1 MSRGVYSYQI
11 DRGAGAQA
19 PAWAGRTPPG
29 PWSACIHC
37 GLSAFGEKFCCPGCQ
52 AAYDIIQ
59 NLGLGGFYARRL
71 LDPSQRAPKPEQA
84 DRADLVRRVITAPDG
99 TNTLTLAVD
108 GLQCGACVWLIESV
122 LARDPALQSGRVNMT
137 TRRLRLTWHGD
148 PSLAQ
153 QFCAGVERIGYRL
166 IPFDAACLSAAAD
179 ETGRA
184 LMRALAIAAFAAG
197 NVMLISLG
205 TWFGVTQNM
214 GPATRDLMHWVSAL
228 IAMPAVAYAGMPF
241 FRSAFAALRHGRTN
255 MDVPISIGVSLVTA
269 LSLWQTAIGGPHAYF
284 DSAVTL
290 LFFLLIG
297 RVMDHRARQRARAT
311 AEQLLVLR
319 AADVA
324 VLQEDGTVRR
334 VRQENVMPGA
344 LVLVS
349 AGERVGVDGILRRG
363 TALMDASL
371 VTGEALPETMQP
383 GARVFAGTLNLGEA
397 ATIETTATGGA
408 TLLAECVRLIEA
420 AEHARGKFVILA
432 DRVARRYAPAVHI
445 TAITTFL
452 VWWQLLHRPLADC
465 LMTAAAVLI
474 ITCPCALALAVPAV
488 QVFAISRLFRA
499 GILLKSPTAL
509 ERLAQVDTVVF
520 DKTGTL
526 TDPVL
531 GLAGNLPA
539 DALRTAASLASNSR
553 HPLCRAL
560 VREAGGAIPAAG
572 VTEFAGQ
579 GLELA
584 DDAGGTIRLGSRA
597 FCDLPADEPAATA
610 PELCLVRAGH
620 QPAIFRFE
628 EHLRPDAHAVIGRLR
643 KSRLAVEIL
652 SGDHAQAVAQVAASL
667 GDVAFSSRQSP
678 VDKMRR
684 VETLRRSGRH
694 VLMVGDGLN
703 DGPSLAAADISAS
716 PSSAADI
723 SQTVADV
730 VFQGAGLGPVATIL
744 GVARRSSRLMRQNLA
759 LSLGYNA
766 IMLPLAVCGY
776 VTPWLAAAA
785 MSSSSLLVMA
795 NSFRAAGGEK

>member
-1 MSRGVYSYQI
+1 MLSYQI
-11 DRGAGAQA
+11 EQGLGPRASAWSGGQA
-19 PAWAGRTPPG
+19 SGRS
-29 PWSACIHC
+29 SACVHC
-37 GLSAFGEKFCCPGCQ
+37 GLPAFGEKFCCPGCH

-84 DRADLVRRVITAPDG
+84 DRADLVRRVTTSADG
-99 TNTLTLAVD
+99 TNTLTLAVE
-108 GLQCGACVWLIESV
+108 GLQCGACVWLIESM
-122 LARDPALQSGRVNMT
+122 LARDPALQGGRVNMT
-137 TRRLRLTWHGD
+137 TRRLRLTWRGD
-148 PSLAQ
+148 PALAQ
-153 QFCAGVERIGYRL
+153 QFCAAVERLGYRL

-184 LMRALAIAAFAAG
+184 LMRALAVAAFAAG

-205 TWFGVTQNM
+205 TWFGATQNM

-269 LSLWQTAIGGPHAYF
+269 LSLWQTVIGGPHAYF

-319 AADVA
+319 ATDVA
-324 VLQEDGTVRR
+324 VLQDDGTMRR
-334 VRQENVMPGA
+334 VPQENVMPGA
-344 LVLVS
+344 LVLVG

-371 VTGEALPETMQP
+371 VTGEALPETMAP
-383 GARVFAGTLNLGEA
+383 GARVFAGTLNLGDA
-397 ATIETTATGGA
+397 VTVETTATGGA

-420 AEHARGKFVILA
+420 AEQARGKFVILA

-445 TAITTFL
+445 CAITTFL
-452 VWWQLLHRPLADC
+452 VWWQLLHRPLADS
-465 LMTAAAVLI
+465 LLTAAAVLI

-488 QVFAISRLFRA
+488 QVIATSRLFRA
-499 GILLKSPTAL
+499 GVLLKSPTAL

-531 GLAGNLPA
+531 GLAGDFPD
-539 DALRTAASLASNSR
+539 DALRIAGSLAANSR

-560 VREAGGAIPAAG
+560 VREAGGAVPASA
-572 VTEFAGQ
+572 VTEFPGQ

-584 DDAGGTIRLGSRA
+584 NEIGGTIRLGSRS
-597 FCDLPADEPAATA
+597 FCGLPADAPAATA
-610 PELCLVRAGH
+610 PELCMVRAGH
-620 QPAIFRFE
+620 QPVIFRFE

-652 SGDHAQAVAQVAASL
+652 SGDHTQAVAQIAASL
-667 GDVAFSSRQSP
+667 GDVAFSARQSP

-684 VETLRRSGRH
+684 VEALRSAGRH

-703 DGPSLAAADISAS
+703 DGPCLAAADISAS

-730 VFQGAGLGPVATIL
+730 VFQGASLRPVATIL
-744 GVARRSSRLMRQNLA
+744 GVARRASRLTRQNLA
-759 LSLGYNA
+759 LALGYNA

-795 NSFRAAGGEK
+795 NSFRVARGER